1 MLKQPLQQKQIADSK
16 RLVPAGR
23 RHVARHAREGCK
35 DVARGAF
42 AVPIEGSAERR
53 RSTLGD
59 GVRDPSR
66 ILIRRRGVWLASA
79 HHTASVNRA
88 MIAGSRVS
96 VLPKSAKSTPQNR
109 YQIHEAEPP
118 LTPSGGWMRY
128 PAAVEEPRRRC
139 RTTSYHRTPLSIK
152 MGTLVSPWRYDLL
165 AGMPI
170 RYPNTRY
177 RSPNR
182 HARSGSVRSARRV

>member
-16 RLVPAGR
+16 WLVPAGR
-23 RHVARHAREGCK
+23 RHVARHTREGCK
-35 DVARGAF
+35 DFARGVF

-79 HHTASVNRA
+79 HHTASANRA
-88 MIAGSRVS
+88 MIAGSGVS

-109 YQIHEAEPP
+109 YQIREAEPP

-128 PAAVEEPRRRC
+128 PAAVEETRRRC
-139 RTTSYHRTPLSIK
+139 RTKSYHGAPRARD
-152 MGTLVSPWRYDLL
+152 MGTIVSPRRYDWL
-165 AGMPI
+165 AGTPI
-170 RYPNTRY
+170 RYPNIRY
-177 RSPNR
+177 RSPIR
-182 HARSGSVRSARRV
+182 YARSGSVRSVRRV

>member
-35 DVARGAF
+35 DFARGAF

-66 ILIRRRGVWLASA
+66 LLIRRRGVWLASA
-79 HHTASVNRA
+79 HHTASANPA

-96 VLPKSAKSTPQNR
+96 VLPKAANSTPQNR
-109 YQIHEAEPP
+109 YQIREAETP
-118 LTPSGGWMRY
+118 LTPSGGRSRD
-128 PAAVEEPRRRC
+128 PAAAEEPRRPC
-139 RTTSYHRTPLSIK
+139 LTQPYHSAPPATN
-152 MGTLVSPWRYDLL
+152 MD
-165 AGMPI
+165 PI
-170 RYPNTRY
+170 PPPRP
-177 RSPNR
+177 
-182 HARSGSVRSARRV
+182 

>member
-1 MLKQPLQQKQIADSK
+1 MLQQPLQQKQIADSK
-16 RLVPAGR
+16 WLVPAGR
-23 RHVARHAREGCK
+23 RHVARRAREGCK
-35 DVARGAF
+35 DFARGVF
-42 AVPIEGSAERR
+42 GVPMEGSAERR

-79 HHTASVNRA
+79 HHTASANRA

-96 VLPKSAKSTPQNR
+96 VLPKSAKSTPENR
-109 YQIHEAEPP
+109 FQIREAEPP

-128 PAAVEEPRRRC
+128 PAAAEEPPRRC
-139 RTTSYHRTPLSIK
+139 RTKSYHCAPRSRKMRTIP
-152 MGTLVSPWRYDLL
+152 SPWRYDLL
-165 AGMPI
+165 ARMPI

-177 RSPNR
+177 RSPIHHPR
-182 HARSGSVRSARRV
+182 